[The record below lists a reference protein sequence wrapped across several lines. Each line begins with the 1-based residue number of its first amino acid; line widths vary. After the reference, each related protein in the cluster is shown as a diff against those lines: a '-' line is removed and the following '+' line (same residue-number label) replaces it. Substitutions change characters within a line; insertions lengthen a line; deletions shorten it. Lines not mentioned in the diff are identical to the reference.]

1 MAYSLRKIQTIQKS
15 VFKKKLL
22 KISLPSNYQW
32 YHLGGCLLLFSIITH
47 TQKYVPSLMLCLG
60 THHGSLFATPWT
72 VALQAPLSMGFSR
85 QEYWSGLPCPPPG
98 ISPTQGSNPG
108 LSHCKRIVYQQS
120 HQGSPRILEWV
131 LYPYSSRSSQPR
143 NQTGVSWFAGRF
155 FTNWAIREA
164 WVSHEMPWEIQMEVS
179 CRQLNLQA

>member
-85 QEYWSGLPCPPPG
+85 QEYKSGQPFSGDLLQG
-98 ISPTQGSNPG
+98 IFPTQGSNMG
-108 LSHCKRIVYQQS
+108 LLHCRQILNHMSHQESPSLLHSQRLTGISIIIDIVYK
-120 HQGSPRILEWV
+120 
-131 LYPYSSRSSQPR
+131 
-143 NQTGVSWFAGRF
+143 
-155 FTNWAIREA
+155 
-164 WVSHEMPWEIQMEVS
+164 
-179 CRQLNLQA
+179 QLNIHHQEFIQ